1 MNHNIASLKNWGWQF
16 MKTIVSLGHMALIAA
31 MIAARK
37 ASGLTQ
43 VDLAKVL
50 GCQQSLIARM
60 ESGQRRI
67 DAVDLVLWARAVDAD
82 AKYFIEVVE
91 EATPVDHYK

>member
-1 MNHNIASLKNWGWQF
+1 
-16 MKTIVSLGHMALIAA
+16 MKTIVSPGHFALIAA

-37 ASGLTQ
+37 VSGLTQ
-43 VDLAKVL
+43 VDLARVL

-82 AKYFIEVVE
+82 AKHFIGVVE
-91 EATPVDHYK
+91 EATSFDQNK

>member
-1 MNHNIASLKNWGWQF
+1 
-16 MKTIVSLGHMALIAA
+16 MKTIVSPGHLALIEA

-43 VDLAKVL
+43 IDLAKQL
-50 GCQQSLIARM
+50 KCQQSLVARM

-67 DAVDLVLWARAVDAD
+67 DAVDLVLWARAVGAE
-82 AKYFIEVVE
+82 AKHFIDTVE
-91 EATPVDHYK
+91 RTTPFDQHM